1 MTMIHNDLSPTEQRN
16 AEICAMHKNGA
27 SYHHIAH
34 TYNLS
39 VEAVRGVC
47 LKDQFLSQREQR
59 KQNHSDL
66 KEDTNLYVLMVEHNR
81 FYRKQG
87 GLSAL
92 PLRSYNR
99 VCHFWRVKGNNGY
112 PTVEFFLQLPVGEFA
127 AMRNVGEG
135 IMSFITTVQDNYK
148 KTHNFGG
155 DSRGQRL

>member
-1 MTMIHNDLSPTEQRN
+1 MTTIHNTISPLEQRN
-16 AEICAMHKNGA
+16 REICAMHKDGA

-47 LKDQFLSQREQR
+47 LKEQFLSQREQR

-66 KEDTNLYVLMVEHNR
+66 MQDTDLYMLMVEQNHFHR
-81 FYRKQG
+81 EQG

-99 VCHFWRVKGNNGY
+99 VCHFWRTQGNNGY
-112 PTVEFFLQLPVGEFA
+112 PTIEFLLHLPMEEFA
-127 AMRNVGEG
+127 AMRNVG
-135 IMSFITTVQDNYK
+135 ISIVSFITAVQDNYK

-155 DSRGQRL
+155 DSHGQCL